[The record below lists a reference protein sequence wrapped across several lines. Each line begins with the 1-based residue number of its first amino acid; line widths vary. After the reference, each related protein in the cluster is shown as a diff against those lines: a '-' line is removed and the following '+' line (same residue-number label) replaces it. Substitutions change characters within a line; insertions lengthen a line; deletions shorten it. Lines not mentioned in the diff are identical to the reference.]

1 MNPHGKN
8 YVQITLNYN
17 QLTCTRIDTVL
28 TIRHH
33 SLAVVRL
40 IYIAVVFKAATAGL
54 NTDFLISVML
64 HSLIFLILIP
74 NIFVLIFLE
83 FKIES

>member
-1 MNPHGKN
+1 MIPRRNN
-8 YVQITLNYN
+8 YILITLNYN

-28 TIRHH
+28 TILHH

-40 IYIAVVFKAATAGL
+40 ILIAVVFKAATAGL
-54 NTDFLISVML
+54 NTDFLISVRL

-74 NIFVLIFLE
+74 NIFCPHFT
-83 FKIES
+83 

>member
-1 MNPHGKN
+1 MYKN
-8 YVQITLNYN
+8 
-17 QLTCTRIDTVL
+17 RSVL
-28 TIRHH
+28 TILLH